1 MDPDSAHTSYWAIG
15 ETVFGIPLM
24 AGIALQ
30 IFFPIVLSKGLLRI
44 ILLFLGIILFLLGWV
59 VISLAR
65 KELARMGQPTDPGQ
79 PTVKIVTTGVFSISR
94 NPMYLGC
101 SFLLLGLS
109 FLVNSPYMLGMLL
122 ITIVVC
128 EIVLIRPEERYLQRK
143 FGMDYDQYSRSVGR
157 WLRKK

>member
-1 MDPDSAHTSYWAIG
+1 
-15 ETVFGIPLM
+15 
-24 AGIALQ
+24 
-30 IFFPIVLSKGLLRI
+30 
-44 ILLFLGIILFLLGWV
+44 
-59 VISLAR
+59 
-65 KELARMGQPTDPGQ
+65 
-79 PTVKIVTTGVFSISR
+79 VFSISR